1 MLMHGA
7 FVTALSWANGDA
19 AAAEVVEDTRGGG
32 ADTKVVL
39 EA

>member
-1 MLMHGA
+1 MHEA
-7 FVTALSWANGDA
+7 FVTALAGANGEA
-19 AAAEVVEDTRGGG
+19 AAAEVVEDTKGGG